1 MANRARIGIIGTG
14 WWATDAHMPAVLA
27 HEDAE
32 LVAACDTDP
41 ARLKAAAQAYGV
53 EHTYGDYATMLDRET
68 LDGVIVVT
76 PHATHFPIAQA
87 CLDRGLHVLL
97 EKPMTLNAAEA
108 KALVDLARE
117 KRCELLIGYPY
128 HYLPQVLRA
137 REVILSGE
145 LGAVQY
151 VTCSSST
158 SVSGFLGG
166 HVAPD
171 NSPIP
176 TYRVHGPST
185 AYNRPELLG
194 GGEGHL
200 QITHSAGLMFFVTGL
215 RAQQV
220 SAMMRNHGL
229 EVDLVDV
236 FNVAFEGGAVGMVG
250 GTANA
255 GVSRRVAL
263 AVYCEAGCFL
273 VDTLARVATIRRN
286 DGVVED
292 LTQLLRPRTHYMVT
306 RNFVNVVLGRE
317 ENGSPGEVG
326 WRTVELLDAAY
337 RSAAVNGAVV
347 DVADLYPGG
356 SVI

>member
-1 MANRARIGIIGTG
+1 MADKARIGIIGTG

-41 ARLKAAAQAYGV
+41 VRLKAAAQAYGV
-53 EHTYGDYATMLDRET
+53 ERTYSD
-68 LDGVIVVT
+68 
-76 PHATHFPIAQA
+76 HSTHFPITQA
-87 CLDRGLHVLL
+87 CLDRHLHVLL
-97 EKPMTLNAAEA
+97 EKPMTLHAAEA
-108 KALVDLARE
+108 KALVDLAQE
-117 KRCELLIGYPY
+117 KRRELLIGYPY

-158 SVSGFLGG
+158 NVSDFLGG

-171 NSPIP
+171 NSPVP

-185 AYNRPELLG
+185 AYNQAELLG

-229 EVDLVDV
+229 DVDLVDV

-263 AVYCEAGCFL
+263 AVYCEDGCFL
-273 VDTLARVATIRRN
+273 VDTLARVAMIRRN
-286 DGVVED
+286 DGAVED
-292 LTQLLRPRTHYMVT
+292 LTQLPRLRSRYGVT
-306 RNFVNVVLGRE
+306 DNFVNVVLGRE

-337 RSAAVNGAVV
+337 RSAEENGAVV
-347 DVADLYPGG
+347 DVAELYA
-356 SVI
+356 